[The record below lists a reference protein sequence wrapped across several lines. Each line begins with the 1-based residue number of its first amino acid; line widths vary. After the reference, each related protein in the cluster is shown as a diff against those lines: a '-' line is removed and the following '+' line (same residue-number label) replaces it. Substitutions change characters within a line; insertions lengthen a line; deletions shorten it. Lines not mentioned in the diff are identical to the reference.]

1 MGGTIPA
8 PTKQE
13 IKSENRFLKSQL
25 DQVARQLRVLI
36 SSVDSKQIKYE
47 LEDILEI
54 IVGKRRENPKNQ
66 KTPREMW
73 DYLLQFKEE
82 LLKSQQTKCKS
93 KS

>member
-8 PTKQE
+8 PIRQE
-13 IKSENRFLKSQL
+13 IESENRFLKSQL
-25 DQVARQLRVLI
+25 EQVARQLRVLI

-82 LLKSQQTKCKS
+82 LLKSQQTICKS

>member
-8 PTKQE
+8 PTVRE
-13 IKSENRFLKSQL
+13 IEAENRFLKSQL

-36 SSVDSKQIKYE
+36 SRVDSKQIKYE

-54 IVGKRRENPKNQ
+54 IVGKKRENPQNE

-82 LLKSQQTKCKS
+82 LLKSQK
-93 KS
+93 